1 MTLSNITQCSIAGIF
16 RRTFY
21 RRRVNNDYIL
31 IPEFQR
37 PYCWSATDIR
47 HLLSDVDALRYR
59 SDQTGYQ
66 EAEGDPD
73 PYYFGT
79 VCFRRHQT
87 SSSSFYLTLLDGQ
100 QRLISI
106 LLLTTILYRRAEHHP
121 DKEINAFCRFVD
133 TRLGEGWR
141 DCLIVKQPQTIRRIR
156 EVAKE
161 FELEYSI
168 AELEARA
175 MGSSSREADFYT
187 ETLRQDCR
195 RMRFILEYG
204 MVAVSVLET
213 TREASQFFQGEN
225 NRGLSMSLLDLLKA
239 HHMRFET
246 VPKTIDKIQA
256 LWSIFVPPEE
266 KESAAEKASGAER
279 ASTGNR
285 LAEQRRALWIVEELV
300 LPLLLLRFGVFPLYA
315 NDPCNADFLK
325 GLLGTPRHDRLA
337 DEKIQLASGRTP
349 KGELPPADL
358 LQPIRPGLPFFAAL
372 DQYRRF
378 ADAVDQL
385 EANKP
390 RFFKNDY
397 KLVRWMLVGW
407 VDRFLPRKLG
417 SASAEK
423 IKAVLAEDPEYHAY
437 ARTFRRFL
445 RLIKYQAYTD
455 EQGKKRELGVF
466 SRVDFGTVLRLME
479 YQSVSRSLFFLP
491 HHSSSPTACRLE
503 LQHRLRPENLR
514 PLFPKAW
521 MSQRYDEAVES
532 IKTIAIAVANVAA
545 KTEQSDASE
554 GESHE

>member
-87 SSSSFYLTLLDGQ
+87 SSGSFYLTLLDGQ
-100 QRLISI
+100 QRLTSI

-121 DKEINAFCRFVD
+121 DKEISAFCRFVD

-204 MVAVSVLET
+204 MVAVSILET

-246 VPKTIDKIQA
+246 APKTIDKIQA

-390 RFFKNDY
+390 RFFK
-397 KLVRWMLVGW
+397 
-407 VDRFLPRKLG
+407 
-417 SASAEK
+417 
-423 IKAVLAEDPEYHAY
+423 
-437 ARTFRRFL
+437 
-445 RLIKYQAYTD
+445 Q
-455 EQGKKRELGVF
+455 
-466 SRVDFGTVLRLME
+466 
-479 YQSVSRSLFFLP
+479 
-491 HHSSSPTACRLE
+491 
-503 LQHRLRPENLR
+503 
-514 PLFPKAW
+514 
-521 MSQRYDEAVES
+521 
-532 IKTIAIAVANVAA
+532 
-545 KTEQSDASE
+545 
-554 GESHE
+554 